1 MKTATVN
8 GVEYDKFPPPGA
20 LWRAMKYSY
29 AQDTIQKGLIYF
41 TNANEFRKDPN
52 HERGDLM
59 ETDGKFIR
67 QGVPCTTGHTNPIF
81 LFCATLESDADAV
94 LAIWRDRD
102 TVICIHNPQMLAER
116 MLKAAISQEVKGISF
131 HAGSPSY
138 DKCRGGT
145 SPYHWAE
152 SIYQKSESYTPQKEY
167 RFAIVGDY
175 SMISTK
181 QIILNIG
188 SCENLISIT
197 ANKAIQPTGG

>member
-1 MKTATVN
+1 MKTAIVN

-20 LWRAMKYSY
+20 LWRATKYSY

-41 TNANEFRKDPN
+41 TNANEFRDDAN
-52 HERGDLM
+52 HERGDLT

-67 QGVPCTTGHTNPIF
+67 QGVPRTTGHTNPIF
-81 LFCATLESDADAV
+81 LFCATIESDADA
-94 LAIWRDRD
+94 LFAIWRDCD

-116 MLKAAISQEVKGISF
+116 MLKAAIAQGVKGISF
-131 HAGSPSY
+131 HAGSPLY
-138 DKCRGGT
+138 DKCHGGT
-145 SPYHWAE
+145 NSYHWAE
-152 SIYQKSESYTPQKEY
+152 SIYQKPESYALQKEY

-188 SCENLISIT
+188 SCEDLISIT
-197 ANKAIQPTGG
+197 ANRS